1 MWEFFADYGL
11 FLIKSVTVLVVVV
24 LIISLAA
31 RMRREDL
38 PGLQSGHLEVE
49 ALNDRYEAEA
59 DALRTLVW
67 DDAQW
72 KLEKKARKQRLKD
85 DKKRAKSKEPA
96 PVKPKLFVLQFK
108 GDIAASAVAHLRH
121 EVSALLAVANK
132 EQDEVLLL
140 LESPGGMVHGYGLAA
155 SQLVRIREAG
165 LKLTVCVD
173 KVAASGGY
181 LMAAIANRL
190 LAAPFAVVGS
200 IGVVAQIPNVH
211 RLLKR
216 HDVDVELMTAGEYK
230 RTLTV
235 LGENTEAG
243 RQKFQEDLDDTHAL
257 FKEFVQQWRSS
268 LDIDRVGTGEH
279 WYGSRA
285 IDLGLIDEI
294 KTSDD
299 YLRERAKT
307 ADLFALHW
315 RTKSTLG
322 QRLGLAATHSMDQ
335 LLLRWWQRSMQ
346 TPKF

>member
-1 MWEFFADYGL
+1 MWDFFAEYGL
-11 FLIKSVTVLVVVV
+11 FLIKGITVLVFVV
-24 LIISLAA
+24 LVISLAS
-31 RMRREDL
+31 RVRGDDS

-49 ALNDRYEAEA
+49 ALNQRYEAEA

-67 DDAQW
+67 DTSEW
-72 KLEKKARKQRLKD
+72 KSEKKARKQRQKEE
-85 DKKRAKSKEPA
+85 KQRAKSKDPLPA
-96 PVKPKLFVLQFK
+96 KPKLFVLQFK

-132 EQDEVLLL
+132 ERDEVLVL

-181 LMAAIANRL
+181 LMAAIANQL
-190 LAAPFAVVGS
+190 LAAPFAILGS

-235 LGENTEAG
+235 LGENTDEG
-243 RQKFQEDLDDTHAL
+243 RKKFQEDLDDTHAL
-257 FKEFVQQWRSS
+257 FKDFVQQWRAG
-268 LDIDRVGTGEH
+268 LDIERVGTGEH

-285 IDLGLIDEI
+285 LDLGLIDAI

-299 YLRERAKT
+299 YLRERAKE
-307 ADLFALHW
+307 ADLYALHW
-315 RTKSTLG
+315 RTKTTLG
-322 QRLGLAATHSMDQ
+322 QRLGFAATNSVDQ
-335 LLLRWWQRSMQ
+335 LLMRWWQRSVQ
-346 TPKF
+346 TPRF

>member
-31 RMRREDL
+31 RMRRDDL

-49 ALNDRYEAEA
+49 ALNDRYQAEA

-67 DDAQW
+67 DDTQW

-132 EQDEVLLL
+132 AQDEVLLL

-200 IGVVAQIPNVH
+200 IGVVVQIPNVH

-257 FKEFVQQWRSS
+257 FKEFVQQWRSN

-279 WYGSRA
+279 WYGRRA

-294 KTSDD
+294 KTSDE

>member
-1 MWEFFADYGL
+1 M
-11 FLIKSVTVLVVVV
+11 
-24 LIISLAA
+24 
-31 RMRREDL
+31 
-38 PGLQSGHLEVE
+38 
-49 ALNDRYEAEA
+49 
-59 DALRTLVW
+59 
-67 DDAQW
+67 
-72 KLEKKARKQRLKD
+72 
-85 DKKRAKSKEPA
+85 
-96 PVKPKLFVLQFK
+96 
-108 GDIAASAVAHLRH
+108 
-121 EVSALLAVANK
+121 
-132 EQDEVLLL
+132 
-140 LESPGGMVHGYGLAA
+140 
-155 SQLVRIREAG
+155 
-165 LKLTVCVD
+165 
-173 KVAASGGY
+173 
-181 LMAAIANRL
+181 
-190 LAAPFAVVGS
+190 
-200 IGVVAQIPNVH
+200 H